1 MKAEEFWILLPISDW
16 SNGEYGLVFGF
27 NNLGVCSCSFIYLEG
42 GVCNKEKNYAVNETK
57 PVESNDLLNHIDQ
70 PMNGFPNHADQPMNG
85 FLNNADQPT
94 IKHQRSYRRWFLITL
109 YSVFVLSGQAAAT
122 LLGRLYYDKGG
133 NSKWMGSLVQVV
145 GFPIL
150 LPYYCI
156 TTRKTPSR
164 NSILPNPS
172 ASALAL
178 VYVSLGLLVALTS
191 YLESLGLAHL
201 PASTFAL
208 ITSSRLAFNA
218 FFSFFLNSVK
228 FTPYLINSLVLLTLS
243 PTLLA
248 FQPENEISSGN
259 SKHNYVLGFIA
270 SVAGSAAYGLLLS
283 LTQLSFLKVL
293 KRNTIRVL
301 MDVIVYESLVA
312 TIVTLVGLFASGEGN
327 KLHTEI
333 EEYEMGKVSY
343 LLTLSFSAICWNLFN
358 IGCVGL
364 IFETSS
370 LLSNSIVVLGLPII
384 PILAVFV
391 FHDIMHGIKAI
402 SLVLAV
408 WGFLS
413 YLYQYYLDDK
423 SSNTDHI
430 LNTSTL
436 EDINDQF
443 GKA

>member
-1 MKAEEFWILLPISDW
+1 MTESQEVELCMD
-16 SNGEYGLVFGF
+16 E
-27 NNLGVCSCSFIYLEG
+27 
-42 GVCNKEKNYAVNETK
+42 NETK
-57 PVESNDLLNHIDQ
+57 PVENNDFLNHIDQ
-70 PMNGFPNHADQPMNG
+70 PINGFLNHADQSLNG
-85 FLNNADQPT
+85 FANHTDQPT
-94 IKHQRSYRRWFLITL
+94 TKNRRRYRRWFLVIL
-109 YSVFVLSGQAAAT
+109 YAVFVLFGQAAAT
-122 LLGRLYYDKGG
+122 LLGRFYFDKRG
-133 NSKWMGSLVQVV
+133 NSKWMGSLIQVV

-156 TTRKTPSR
+156 RTPAPPTI
-164 NSILPNPS
+164 NSILPKPS

-178 VYVSLGLLVALTS
+178 VYVSLGLLVALTG
-191 YLESLGLAHL
+191 YLETLGLSCL

-218 FFSFFLNSVK
+218 FFSFFFNSVK
-228 FTPYLINSLVLLTLS
+228 FTPYLINSLVLLTIS
-243 PTLLA
+243 PTLLV
-248 FQPENEISSGN
+248 FQPKNEISNEN

-283 LTQLSFLKVL
+283 VTQLSFVKVL

-301 MDVIVYESLVA
+301 IDVIVYESLVA
-312 TIVTLVGLFASGEGN
+312 TIFTLVGLFASGEAN
-327 KLHTEI
+327 KLQKEM
-333 EEYEMGKVSY
+333 EEFEMGKVSY

-384 PILAVFV
+384 PFLAVFF
-391 FHDIMHGIKAI
+391 FHDKMHGIKVI

-413 YLYQYYLDDK
+413 YLYQYYLDEK
-423 SSNTDHI
+423 SSNDHI
-430 LNTSTL
+430 ISTSKI
-436 EDINDQF
+436 EEINDQF

>member
-1 MKAEEFWILLPISDW
+1 MQAPFHLCFSQA
-16 SNGEYGLVFGF
+16 
-27 NNLGVCSCSFIYLEG
+27 SCFDMRESQEVQLCVED
-42 GVCNKEKNYAVNETK
+42 YAVNETK
-57 PVESNDLLNHIDQ
+57 PVESNDLLNQIDQ
-70 PMNGFPNHADQPMNG
+70 PMNGFLNHADKPMNG
-85 FLNNADQPT
+85 FLNNADQPI

-164 NSILPNPS
+164 DSILPNPS

-208 ITSSRLAFNA
+208 ITSSR
-218 FFSFFLNSVK
+218 
-228 FTPYLINSLVLLTLS
+228 
-243 PTLLA
+243 
-248 FQPENEISSGN
+248 GN

-343 LLTLSFSAICWNLFN
+343 LLTLSFSAICWNFFN